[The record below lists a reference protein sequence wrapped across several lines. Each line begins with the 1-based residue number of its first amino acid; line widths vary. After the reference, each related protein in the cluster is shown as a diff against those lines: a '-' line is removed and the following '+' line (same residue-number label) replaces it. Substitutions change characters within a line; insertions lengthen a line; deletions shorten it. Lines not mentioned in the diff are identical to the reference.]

1 MEIKRL
7 KQVELRAN
15 FEGSM
20 NISILEDEENYKKEE
35 MVTISHLK
43 PFETKIIAKIE
54 LKENYSLKS
63 YFGVN
68 MKNISKE

>member
-1 MEIKRL
+1 VEIKRL

>member
-20 NISILEDEENYKKEE
+20 NIQIIEDEENYQKDE
-35 MVTISHLK
+35 MITISHLK
-43 PFETKIIAKIE
+43 PFETKVIAKIE
-54 LKENYSLKS
+54 LKENFSLKT

-68 MKNISKE
+68 MKNISKD